1 MRRIA
6 RENLNMP
13 LAHPFGIFAGNIA
26 ANLLEAVE
34 PFLIPLLPARGQI
47 SKVRIVISF
56 KSLPIL
62 NRPISSLAQIS
73 NKPAL
78 ESLMRQLLQQNR
90 RESNRDRRPRFE
102 QRRLPDHVE
111 NRQIS
116 LRRGLVQ
123 PGLAVRI
130 RPMVQH
136 IRKVSVQDDAKC
148 SQSHRR
154 RILTAEAQEDY

>member
-1 MRRIA
+1 MRRVA
-6 RENLNMP
+6 GENLNMP
-13 LAHPFGIFAGNIA
+13 LTHPLGIFPRNVPP
-26 ANLLEAVE
+26 NLLEAAE

-62 NRPISSLAQIS
+62 NCPISSLAQIS

-90 RESNRDRRPRFE
+90 RESNRNRRPRLE
-102 QRRLPDHVE
+102 QRRLADHVQ

-130 RPMVQH
+130 RAVVQNV
-136 IRKVSVQDDAKC
+136 REVSMQDDAKC

-154 RILTAEAQEDY
+154 RIVTADAQ